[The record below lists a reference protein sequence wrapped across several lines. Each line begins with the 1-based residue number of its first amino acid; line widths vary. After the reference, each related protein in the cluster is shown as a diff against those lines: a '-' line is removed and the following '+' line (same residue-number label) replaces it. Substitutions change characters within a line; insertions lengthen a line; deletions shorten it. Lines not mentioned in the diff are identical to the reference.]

1 MKYQSISLVFVLS
14 SSPRE
19 FATLT
24 NIFGSVCFLMN
35 KRGLG
40 LTGKLIVIFS
50 LLYGL
55 LLGGMVTVSIFFFV
69 RAKKLDARYRVAD
82 VSKSI
87 HLARKW
93 MSDEALEAYIT
104 QLLGTRFEA
113 ENYDLRLVEIEI
125 QGREGILHEQSRDA
139 ITGSLQRF
147 TVPIRNPETETVV
160 DTIRLS
166 YSLANLEKGMWELVW
181 MIIGVGA
188 VAFLIGILL
197 ILFFSHRSTAHLRE
211 LAAAMQNAGEG
222 MLNSRVEIRSSD
234 EVGLLGE
241 KFNWMMHGLEE
252 GEFVKGIFKRYV
264 TRQVAEK
271 ILEEKDLVHLA
282 GDRREVSIL
291 FADIRGFTRL
301 SRNMPPEDIISL
313 LNHYF
318 APIIDV
324 IIKSE
329 GVLDKFIGDG
339 FLAFWNAP
347 LPQQDYALKT
357 CKVALDIKRAVEKLN
372 LERRG
377 KGEIVINMG
386 MGIHTGT
393 AIAGNIGSPQR
404 MEYTIIGESVNFA
417 ERLQEAA
424 VKGEILVSERTYQL
438 VGNRLKFLPRKLRIE
453 DYGDKEIGVYE
464 LLADMEENI

>member
-1 MKYQSISLVFVLS
+1 MS
-14 SSPRE
+14 
-19 FATLT
+19 
-24 NIFGSVCFLMN
+24 

-40 LTGKLIVIFS
+40 LAGKLIIIFS

-55 LLGGMVTVSIFFFV
+55 LLGGMVGISIVFFV
-69 RAKKLDARYRVAD
+69 RAKKVDARYRVAD

-93 MSDEALEAYIT
+93 MSDEDLEAYIS
-104 QLLGTRFEA
+104 QLLATRFEA
-113 ENYDLRLVEIEI
+113 KNYDLRLVEIKI
-125 QGREGILHEQSRDA
+125 QGKEGTLHQRSANVPQS
-139 ITGSLQRF
+139 SVQRF
-147 TVPIRNPETETVV
+147 TVPIRNPQTDEVV
-160 DTIRLS
+160 DTIYLS
-166 YSLANLEKGMWELVW
+166 YSVANLEKGMLELVW
-181 MIIGVGA
+181 MIVAVGV
-188 VAFLIGILL
+188 VAFVIGLLL
-197 ILFFSHRSTAHLRE
+197 ILFFAHRSTAHLRE
-211 LAAAMQNAGEG
+211 LAGAMQEAGQG
-222 MLNSRVEIRSSD
+222 KLDTRVDIRSSD

-264 TRQVAEK
+264 TRQVVEK
-271 ILEEKDLVHLA
+271 ILAEKDLVHLA

-301 SRNMPPEDIISL
+301 SRNMPPEEIIAL
-313 LNHYF
+313 LNCYF

-357 CKVALDIKRAVEKLN
+357 CKVALDIKRAVTGLN
-372 LERRG
+372 RERHE

-424 VKGEILVSERTYQL
+424 ERGEILVSERTYQL
-438 VGNRLKFLPRKLRIE
+438 VGDRMKFKPRKLRIE
-453 DYGDKEIGVYE
+453 DYGDKEIEVFE
-464 LLADMEENI
+464 LLEDPEVSK